1 MPQPY
6 VSSRRL
12 VANSLSAMLSAI
24 EVYNKPRMEY
34 RDEVTVVLVVNAWE
48 LALKAAL
55 RQASKRIFYPKKRKE
70 PYRTLAAED
79 ALKQVVNH
87 RMFPAGVDGRALAAN
102 VTALVEY
109 RNRAVHLYAADLGEM
124 IYPFLQTSVLNYR
137 DFMLDRFNKDLA
149 DSITW
154 QLLPLGAKAPTEPIQ
169 FLKAE
174 PATSAIAEV
183 QDFIGSLRKLLDET
197 QAAGADMQRVAAV
210 YDVHLRSTKAVTGAD
225 LVVSV
230 TQEGERVMVKKTDP
244 NQTHPYTMGE
254 LIERVNARRKVR
266 DKGRALTTRDH
277 QALCWKEQLRHKPQ
291 MAWKH
296 SNGATY
302 VWSGEAVRHMADLT
316 DEYYE
321 EVRGDYREHLRAIE
335 PRPRAELREAARV
348 SRTSHPIM
356 PRSGGRM
363 DARLLGLGPAFPG
376 TFL

>member
-1 MPQPY
+1 MPKPY

-55 RQASKRIFYPKKRKE
+55 RQAGKRIFYTKKRNQ

-87 RMFPAGVDGRALAAN
+87 KLFPPGVDGTSLAAN
-102 VTALVEY
+102 VTALIEY

-124 IYPFLQTSVLNYR
+124 VYPFLQTSVLNYR
-137 DFMLDRFNKDLA
+137 DFILDRFNKDLA

-169 FLKAE
+169 FMKAE
-174 PATSAIAEV
+174 PASSAVAEV
-183 QDFIGSLRKLLDET
+183 QDFIEDLRNLLDET

-210 YDVHLRSTKAVTGAD
+210 YDVHLHSTKAVTGAD

-230 TQEGERVMVKKTDP
+230 AQEGERVMVKKTDP
-244 NQTHPYTMGE
+244 NQTHPYTVTK
-254 LIERVNARRKVR
+254 LIQLVNAKRK
-266 DKGRALTTRDH
+266 DPGKNQALTSYDH
-277 QALCWKEQLRHKPQ
+277 QALCWKEDLRANPR

-296 SNGATY
+296 SNGSTH
-302 VWSGEAVRHMADLT
+302 VWSGDAVRHMVGLT
-316 DEYYE
+316 DDHYE
-321 EVRGDYREHLRAIE
+321 AIRGEYREHLRAKKTL
-335 PRPRAELREAARV
+335 AKA
-348 SRTSHPIM
+348 
-356 PRSGGRM
+356 
-363 DARLLGLGPAFPG
+363 
-376 TFL
+376 

>member
-48 LALKAAL
+48 LALKAAM
-55 RQASKRIFYPKKRKE
+55 RQAGKRIFYPKKRNE

-79 ALKQVVNH
+79 VLKQVVIH
-87 RMFPAGVDGRALAAN
+87 KLFPVGVDGKAMAAN
-102 VTALVEY
+102 VTALVQY

-124 IYPFLQTSVLNYR
+124 VYPFLQTSVLNYR

-169 FLKAE
+169 FMKAE
-174 PATSAIAEV
+174 PASSVATEV
-183 QDFIGSLRKLLDET
+183 VDFIQDVRKLLDEA
-197 QAAGADMQRVAAV
+197 QALGADMQRVAAV
-210 YDVHLRSTKAVTGAD
+210 YDVHLRSAKAVTGAD

-230 TQEGERVMVKKTDP
+230 AKEGKRVVVKKADP
-244 NQTHPYTMGE
+244 NQTHPYTMTE
-254 LIERVNARRKVR
+254 LIERVNARRKSSG
-266 DKGRALTTRDH
+266 KKKILTNYDY
-277 QALCWKEQLRHKPQ
+277 QALCWKEHLRDNSR

-296 SNGATY
+296 SNSSTY
-302 VWSGEAVRHMADLT
+302 VWSGDAVRYMVDIT
-316 DEYYE
+316 DTHYE
-321 EVRGDYREHLRAIE
+321 EVRREYREHLRAKK
-335 PRPRAELREAARV
+335 AAVR
-348 SRTSHPIM
+348 
-356 PRSGGRM
+356 G
-363 DARLLGLGPAFPG
+363 
-376 TFL
+376 

>member
-24 EVYNKPRMEY
+24 EVYNKPRIEY
-34 RDEVTVVLVVNAWE
+34 RDEVTVVLIVNSWE

-55 RQASKRIFYPKKRKE
+55 RQANKRIFYPKKRNE

-79 ALKQVVNH
+79 ALKQVVIH
-87 RMFPAGVDGRALAAN
+87 KLFPVGVDGRALAAN

-109 RNRAVHLYAADLGEM
+109 RNRAVHLYATNLGEI
-124 IYPFLQTSVLNYR
+124 IYPFFQTSVLNYR

-169 FLKAE
+169 FMKAE
-174 PATSAIAEV
+174 PATSAVTEV
-183 QDFIGSLRKLLDET
+183 QNFIEGLRKLLEEA

-210 YDVHLRSTKAVTGAD
+210 YDVHLRLTKAVSGAD

-230 TQEGERVMVKKTDP
+230 SQEGERVFVKKTDP
-244 NQTHPYTMGE
+244 NETHPYTMTK
-254 LIERVNARRKVR
+254 LIERVNAKRGGPERQ
-266 DKGRALTTRDH
+266 RALTTYDH
-277 QALCWKEQLRHKPQ
+277 QALCWKENMRENPR

-296 SNGATY
+296 SNAATH
-302 VWSGEAVRHMADLT
+302 VWSGDALRFMVDLT
-316 DEYYE
+316 DTDYEKIRREY
-321 EVRGDYREHLRAIE
+321 GEHLRAKK
-335 PRPRAELREAARV
+335 ASAKA
-348 SRTSHPIM
+348 
-356 PRSGGRM
+356 
-363 DARLLGLGPAFPG
+363 
-376 TFL
+376 

>member
-55 RQASKRIFYPKKRKE
+55 RQAGKRIFYPKKRNE

-79 ALKQVVNH
+79 ALKQVVIH
-87 RMFPAGVDGRALAAN
+87 KLFPTGVDGTALAAN
-102 VTALVEY
+102 VTALVGY

-124 IYPFLQTSVLNYR
+124 VYPFLQTSVLNYR

-149 DSITW
+149 ESITW

-169 FLKAE
+169 FMKTE
-174 PATSAIAEV
+174 PANSAVAEV
-183 QDFIGSLRKLLDET
+183 QNFIEGLRKLLDEA
-197 QAAGADMQRVAAV
+197 QSAGADMQRVAAV
-210 YDVHLRSTKAVTGAD
+210 YDVHLNSVKPVTRAD

-230 TQEGERVMVKKTDP
+230 AQEGERVMVKKTDP
-244 NQTHPYTMGE
+244 NQTHPYTMTE
-254 LIERVNARRKVR
+254 LIERVNAKRKGPGK
-266 DKGRALTTRDH
+266 DKVLTTYDH
-277 QALCWKEQLRHKPQ
+277 AALCWKEHLRDNPR

-296 SNGATY
+296 SNGGTY
-302 VWSGEAVRHMADLT
+302 VWSGDAVRRMVDLT
-316 DEYYE
+316 DEHYE
-321 EVRGDYREHLRAIE
+321 EVRGEYSEHLRA
-335 PRPRAELREAARV
+335 RKAAAK
-348 SRTSHPIM
+348 
-356 PRSGGRM
+356 
-363 DARLLGLGPAFPG
+363 D
-376 TFL
+376 

>member
-48 LALKAAL
+48 LALKAAM
-55 RQASKRIFYPKKRKE
+55 RQAGKRIFYPKKRNE

-79 ALKQVVNH
+79 ALKQVVIH
-87 RMFPAGVDGRALAAN
+87 KLFPVGVDGTAMAAN

-109 RNRAVHLYAADLGEM
+109 RNRAVHLYAADLGLM
-124 IYPFLQTSVLNYR
+124 VYPFLQTSVLNYR

-169 FLKAE
+169 FMKAE
-174 PATSAIAEV
+174 PASSAAAEV
-183 QDFIGSLRKLLDET
+183 QDFIQDLRKLLDEA
-197 QAAGADMQRVAAV
+197 QAVGADMERVAAV
-210 YDVHLRSTKAVTGAD
+210 YDVHLRSVKAVTGAD

-230 TQEGERVMVKKTDP
+230 AKEGERVVVKKADP
-244 NQTHPYTMGE
+244 NQTHPYTMKE
-254 LIERVNARRKVR
+254 LLERVNAKREGHGKN
-266 DKGRALTTRDH
+266 KFLTSHDH
-277 QALCWKEQLRHKPQ
+277 QVLCWKEDLRDNSL

-296 SNGATY
+296 SNGASH
-302 VWSGEAVRHMADLT
+302 VWSGDAVRHMVDIT
-316 DEYYE
+316 DERYE
-321 EVRGDYREHLRAIE
+321 ELRQEYREFQ
-335 PRPRAELREAARV
+335 RERKVVAN
-348 SRTSHPIM
+348 
-356 PRSGGRM
+356 G
-363 DARLLGLGPAFPG
+363 
-376 TFL
+376 

>member
-12 VANSLSAMLSAI
+12 VANSLSAMLAAI

-48 LALKAAL
+48 LALKGAL
-55 RQASKRIFYPKKRKE
+55 RQAGKRIFYPKKRNE

-79 ALKQVVNH
+79 ALKQVVINKL
-87 RMFPAGVDGRALAAN
+87 FPAGVDGTALAAN
-102 VTALVEY
+102 VTALVGY

-124 IYPFLQTSVLNYR
+124 VYPFLQTSVLNYR

-169 FLKAE
+169 FMKTE
-174 PATSAIAEV
+174 PATSAVTEV
-183 QDFIGSLRKLLDET
+183 QDFIEGLRELLDKA

-210 YDVHLRSTKAVTGAD
+210 YDVHLNSVKAVTRAD

-230 TQEGERVMVKKTDP
+230 ANEGERVMVKRTDP
-244 NQTHPYTMGE
+244 NQTHPYTRTK
-254 LIERVNARRKVR
+254 LLERVNAKRKGPGKDR
-266 DKGRALTTRDH
+266 TLTTHDH
-277 QALCWKEQLRHKPQ
+277 QALCWKDHLRDNPR

-296 SNGATY
+296 SDGVTY
-302 VWSGEAVRHMADLT
+302 VWSSDAMQHMVNLT
-316 DEYYE
+316 DEHYE
-321 EVRGDYREHLRAIE
+321 EIRVEYREHLRA
-335 PRPRAELREAARV
+335 RKTTAQ
-348 SRTSHPIM
+348 
-356 PRSGGRM
+356 G
-363 DARLLGLGPAFPG
+363 
-376 TFL
+376 

>member
-1 MPQPY
+1 
-6 VSSRRL
+6 
-12 VANSLSAMLSAI
+12 MLSAI

-55 RQASKRIFYPKKRKE
+55 RQATKRIYYPKKRNE

-87 RMFPAGVDGRALAAN
+87 KLFPAGVDGTAMAAN

-137 DFMLDRFNKDLA
+137 DFMLDRFNRDLA

-169 FLKAE
+169 FMKAE
-174 PATSAIAEV
+174 PASSAAAEV
-183 QDFIGSLRKLLDET
+183 QDFIQDLRKLVDEA
-197 QAAGADMQRVAAV
+197 QAGGADMERVAAV
-210 YDVHLRSTKAVTGAD
+210 YDVHLRSARAVKGSE

-230 TQEGERVMVKKTDP
+230 AKEGERVVLKKADP
-244 NQTHPYTMGE
+244 NQTHPYTMKE
-254 LIERVNARRKVR
+254 LLERVNAKRKDPGKNRV
-266 DKGRALTTRDH
+266 LTSHDH
-277 QALCWKEQLRHKPQ
+277 QVLCWKEGLRENSD

-296 SNGATY
+296 GSGATPF
-302 VWSGEAVRHMADLT
+302 WSGAAVRHMADIT
-316 DEYYE
+316 DERYE
-321 EVRGDYREHLRAIE
+321 ELRQQHREYQ
-335 PRPRAELREAARV
+335 
-348 SRTSHPIM
+348 
-356 PRSGGRM
+356 
-363 DARLLGLGPAFPG
+363 RLKKAPVKR
-376 TFL
+376 